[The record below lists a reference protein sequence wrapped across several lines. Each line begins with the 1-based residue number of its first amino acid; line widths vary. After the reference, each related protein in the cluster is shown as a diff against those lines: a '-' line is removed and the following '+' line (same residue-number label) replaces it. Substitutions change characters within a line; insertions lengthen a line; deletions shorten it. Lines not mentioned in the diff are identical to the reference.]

1 MDRQKRVVSQKKKRR
16 MSADICAERMEELT
30 ADITSLED
38 RVKLLQ
44 IQRLRDGQ
52 LKQYLRASAM
62 EEEISK
68 IRTEKRKKEE
78 EIMLIKKKKTK
89 ASWYKA
95 KSSTSSSKSSTSFSK
110 SSSSCCDEK
119 CRPLSTFWT
128 KKDEVDI
135 VDKEVE
141 ELPTSASD
149 IQLTEPESD
158 TSLNK
163 AVQDGSDKNRTFL

>member
-95 KSSTSSSKSSTSFSK
+95 KSSTSSSKSS
-110 SSSSCCDEK
+110 SSCCDEK